1 MASGSADLAVSPALR
16 QRLLR
21 VSTFVIRRAG
31 AVLFRRGDPCAGLF
45 LILSGRVR
53 LVLEDCKAV
62 FPDRVLGAGCVIGL
76 PSAMADAPYSLTA
89 EIVEDAEL
97 AHVTKQEL
105 TECLRGDA
113 TLSFEVMEILSHEIS
128 GTRSV
133 IKRLRESG
141 NGRLYSG

>member
-1 MASGSADLAVSPALR
+1 
-16 QRLLR
+16 
-21 VSTFVIRRAG
+21 
-31 AVLFRRGDPCAGLF
+31 
-45 LILSGRVR
+45 
-53 LVLEDCKAV
+53 
-62 FPDRVLGAGCVIGL
+62 
-76 PSAMADAPYSLTA
+76 
-89 EIVEDAEL
+89 L